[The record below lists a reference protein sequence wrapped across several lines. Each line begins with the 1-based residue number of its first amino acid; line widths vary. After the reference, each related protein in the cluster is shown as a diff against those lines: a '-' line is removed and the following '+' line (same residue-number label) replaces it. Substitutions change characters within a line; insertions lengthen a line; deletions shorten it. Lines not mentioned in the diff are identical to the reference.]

1 MANSLNWKS
10 LPTFRTLNIGEI
22 RRSKLTLSALE
33 KNKNNSPKLKSRTSA
48 SLTTWIP
55 GSCEYYY
62 FLTNLTTD
70 QLQALLQGLSH

>member
-10 LPTFRTLNIGEI
+10 LPTFHTLNIGEI
-22 RRSKLTLSALE
+22 QRSKLTLNALE
-33 KNKNNSPKLKSRTSA
+33 KKNSPKLKSRTSA

-70 QLQALLQGLSH
+70 QLQARLQGLSH